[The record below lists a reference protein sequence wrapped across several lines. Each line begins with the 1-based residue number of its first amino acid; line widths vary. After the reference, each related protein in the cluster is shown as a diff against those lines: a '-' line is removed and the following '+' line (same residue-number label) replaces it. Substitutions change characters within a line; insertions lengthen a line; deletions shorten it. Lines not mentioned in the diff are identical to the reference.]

1 MSFRVRLG
9 FKGSSG
15 FSAFLVSGLQGLGF
29 LGLSEFRVLRAVRV

>member
-15 FSAFLVSGLQGLGF
+15 FSAFLVSGLQG
-29 LGLSEFRVLRAVRV
+29 FRVFRAVRV